1 MNGYF
6 KRIIFTVF
14 TQGILSMIS
23 VIIGFGLPRFLSLNE
38 YARWQVYY
46 FYVAYVNYLQFGFN
60 DGLILNLSGKRF
72 EEFPW
77 KGIGKSIKWIA
88 FYLVG
93 LSLLVLGGSCILE
106 VKDFEIICLLVLSFM
121 PTILMCNLSALLLA
135 GNKTYEYNLFNL
147 LIRLAFV
154 LLVIIG
160 IILKINDAKFY
171 ISSDIGS
178 KIIIVVV
185 FYIYESRAIKGK
197 RQPDNISIWGFIKEN
212 CKTGIVIATTVV
224 ILGLIPM
231 CGRIVIQIVGNEK
244 EYALYSFAIS
254 MLSII
259 LTFTNAIGT
268 VAFPL
273 LKNFHYSLEKTYEIF
288 SEIYEELVIICLAVL
303 GIIDIV
309 VTIFL
314 PEYSSVLK
322 FFPVLLAACW
332 PLGEIES
339 ITYPY
344 YKIYRK
350 ERQFLVIGICAISAV
365 FLLSFAGYLI
375 AGLTGLAWIVLLGI
389 SAFFIVLKIN
399 FCHKALNE
407 RYKCKVKSVSRIIF
421 FIIVGVSLDGLK
433 FLAIYLLGIFLCF
446 LIFFREYRKLYLKIK
461 NVS

>member
-1 MNGYF
+1 MNEYL
-6 KRIIFTVF
+6 KRIVFTIF
-14 TQGILSMIS
+14 TQGILSVIS

-60 DGLILNLSGKRF
+60 DGLILNLSGKHF
-72 EEFPW
+72 EELPW
-77 KGIGKSIKWIA
+77 RYIGKSIKWIVL
-88 FYLVG
+88 YLMVV
-93 LSLLVLGGSCILE
+93 SLLVLGGSCVFG
-106 VKDFEIICLLVLSFM
+106 VKDFEIICLLALSFI

-154 LLVIIG
+154 LLVIVG
-160 IILKINDAKFY
+160 IILRITDAKFY
-171 ISSDIGS
+171 VFSDIGA
-178 KIIIVVV
+178 KIVIVVA
-185 FYIYESRAIKGK
+185 FFIYERGAIKVK
-197 RQPDNISIWGFIKEN
+197 KQSENIKVRDFIKDN
-212 CKTGIVIATTVV
+212 CKSGIIIATTVV

-231 CGRIVIQIVGNEK
+231 CGRIVIQIIGDER

-273 LKNFHYSLEKTYEIF
+273 LKNLHYSLEKTYEIL
-288 SEIYEELVIICLAVL
+288 SKIYEEIVIICLAVL

-309 VTIFL
+309 VSNFL

-322 FFPVLLAACW
+322 FFPILLAACC

-350 ERQFLVIGICAISAV
+350 EREFLFIGICTISFI
-365 FLLSFAGYLI
+365 FLLSFGSYLI
-375 AGLTGLAWIVLLGI
+375 AGLTGLAWIVLFGI
-389 SAFFIVLKIN
+389 NTFFIVLKIYFYN
-399 FCHKALNE
+399 KTLNE
-407 RYKCKVKSVSRIIF
+407 RYRCKGKTIF
-421 FIIVGVSLDGLK
+421 RLAYFIVIGLSLDAFQ
-433 FLAIYLLGIFLCF
+433 FLAAYLIGILLYF
-446 LIFFREYRKLYLKIK
+446 LIFLREYKKLFQKIK
-461 NVS
+461 M